1 MNWQIIRQQLD
12 NIFYKGTKAEYTPSK
27 NNIIYTT
34 NVIFLH
40 ISANLFLA
48 TFIMIAFT
56 KFYWGAFGLFV
67 TLLMFMLSVFL
78 NIKGYHLI
86 AKVGVLIY
94 LCNAVIITNILFS
107 HNTVLF
113 VSLLQVSYVCVFIFD
128 ESERK
133 WSIFVTAFAIVYMIV
148 EVSSLRTYL
157 PDYNLIPKDSLFAA
171 NTVYS
176 LGHISHAVGLSII
189 YVSIIKDR
197 EMKLKSLQNELI
209 DSQKKLLMHAEDL
222 ESFSTIAV
230 HDLKSPINNGI
241 MMMNILE
248 KKLADEYSIDE
259 EYKDAIHQI
268 KGCFSSMGKISI
280 DLLSYSKVMYIDTTS
295 EVINIENELNTIYKN
310 IYLTYP
316 NAILELNPLVN
327 EIMVNK
333 MLFYV
338 VMQNLIENGFRY
350 NNSVSPK
357 VVIKTELILKTV
369 QIHIMDNGIG
379 IPPEYIDN
387 IFKPFIMRTYLPK
400 VRNKGTGLGL
410 SGAKRAADRLKG
422 KLYCYESNHKGSHFI
437 FELPFIHQ

>member
-1 MNWQIIRQQLD
+1 MNWQDAKSQLD
-12 NIFYKGTKAEYTPSK
+12 KIFNKGTHQSYTNAK

-34 NVIFLH
+34 NVIFIH
-40 ISANLFLA
+40 ISVNLLLA
-48 TFIMIAFT
+48 TVLMSVFT
-56 KFYWGAFGLFV
+56 NFYWGAFGLFL
-67 TLLMFMLSVFL
+67 TLIMFLVSIFL

-133 WSIFVTAFAIVYMIV
+133 WSVFVTAYAIVFMII
-148 EVSSLRTYL
+148 EVSSLRNYL
-157 PDYNLIPKDSLFAA
+157 PDYNLIPKGSLFAA

-197 EMKLKSLQNELI
+197 ENKLKSLQNELI
-209 DSQKKLLMHAEDL
+209 ESQKKLLMHAEDL

-241 MMMNILE
+241 LMLNILE
-248 KKLADEYSIDE
+248 QKLAKEYSIDE
-259 EYKDAIHQI
+259 DYKDSIHQI
-268 KGCFSSMGKISI
+268 KSCFSNMGKISI
-280 DLLSYSKVMYIDTTS
+280 DLLSYSKVMYIDTIS
-295 EVINIENELNTIYKN
+295 ETIKIKEELNTIFNN
-310 IYLTYP
+310 IHLTYP
-316 NAILELNPLVN
+316 NTRIEYKLNVDAIK
-327 EIMVNK
+327 VNK

-338 VMQNLIENGFRY
+338 VMQNLIENGFKY
-350 NNSVSPK
+350 NTSVNPV
-357 VVIKTELILKTV
+357 VVIKSEIVSQTIIIHV
-369 QIHIMDNGIG
+369 QDNGIG
-379 IPPEYIDN
+379 IPPAYIEN
-387 IFKPFIMRTYLPK
+387 LFKPFVMRTYLNK
-400 VRNKGTGLGL
+400 NIQKGTGLGL

-422 KLYCYESNHKGSHFI
+422 KLYCYESNENGSHFVV
-437 FELPFIHQ
+437 ELPMTA